1 MSRPTSITARTVSF
15 SNSPSSAAPRAS
27 TLETPRPGLKRQETY
42 TALGDALW
50 THSGISH
57 TRGQGQGPFKNSNSV
72 HHALSGVLKV
82 AEEIKLALGRMDP
95 NQADLDGI
103 RRGNDRALLGGLD
116 VLIAAAID
124 AEANA
129 TKHLKQLKS
138 GGTPAVGG
146 PTPKHRDPRLGLKEQ
161 LSSTAKL
168 ARTVL
173 SDLTRH
179 QKALQWHVDN
189 LKLRLKDLDIVYQ
202 ILARAVD
209 DSANKTLTR
218 TTSPP
223 KSPRGT
229 FKDFK
234 AAGGPSAAAVAA
246 AASFGT
252 RSAPSTPRGGIH
264 ARSTTATPT
273 AAAPEPSGIGG
284 AILGALGLSPKP
296 DPAAAATPT
305 VDVSDPTSSSPPK
318 SPRSGPA
325 FSARVAVAGSGT
337 AAPWSPE
344 EDFVLIELIKLHGLS
359 RWAVIAESLPD
370 ALAKKSTESKP
381 PRTSGLCKERW
392 ETMLNAYLSVKSSV
406 KVCRGRPTSCWRQ
419 GRRRVMR
426 RLP

>member
-146 PTPKHRDPRLGLKEQ
+146 PTPKHRDPHLGLKEQ

-284 AILGALGLSPKP
+284 AILGAPGS
-296 DPAAAATPT
+296 DQGGRG
-305 VDVSDPTSSSPPK
+305 VSRNI
-318 SPRSGPA
+318 PRNFLP
-325 FSARVAVAGSGT
+325 RNEKVAEG
-337 AAPWSPE
+337 
-344 EDFVLIELIKLHGLS
+344 KC
-359 RWAVIAESLPD
+359 
-370 ALAKKSTESKP
+370 
-381 PRTSGLCKERW
+381 PRIF
-392 ETMLNAYLSVKSSV
+392 
-406 KVCRGRPTSCWRQ
+406 RGRRP
-419 GRRRVMR
+419 G
-426 RLP
+426 